1 MKRLFEIIGLATLMF
16 FSIMITHK
24 TEMVFENVDNIMV
37 EIKDKSEMYKQ
48 MEVDA
53 KIDGDT
59 IIPGKYG
66 RSVNIKKSYQQMKK
80 YGTFKEELLVY
91 NLKKPK
97 ISLSDYK
104 NKYIIN
110 GYPKDRK
117 ISLIFKI
124 NNYEGNI
131 DEVLKILDSNNIKAT
146 FFVDDEWFSEH
157 NNLIN
162 VLIDQQHTIGLLS
175 HNLDYQDSSFGWMD
189 TIIKSVTKQKQGYC
203 YYTDKRENL
212 DSCVLLNDY
221 TIKPIEISEN
231 LFYEVKKN
239 LNNGVML
246 SFNLNKQLEHEL
258 KTIISY
264 INTKGYSLVSLENML
279 SEK

>member
-24 TEMVFENVDNIMV
+24 TEIVFENVDNIMI
-37 EIKDKSEMYKQ
+37 EIKEKSEIYKQ

-80 YGTFKEELLVY
+80 YGAFKEEMLVY

-104 NKYIIN
+104 DKYIIN

-131 DEVLKILDSNNIKAT
+131 DEVLKILDSDNIKAT

-157 NNLIN
+157 NSLIN
-162 VLIDQQHTIGLLS
+162 DLINQQHTIGLLS

-212 DSCVLLNDY
+212 DSCVLLNNY

-239 LNNGVML
+239 LNNGVMV
-246 SFNLNKQLEHEL
+246 SFNLNKQLVHEL

-264 INTKGYSLVSLENML
+264 INTKGYSLVSLENLL

>member
-24 TEMVFENVDNIMV
+24 TEMVFENVDNIMI
-37 EIKDKSEMYKQ
+37 EIKEKSEIYKQ

-80 YGTFKEELLVY
+80 YGAFKEEMLVY

-104 NKYIIN
+104 DKYIIN

-131 DEVLKILDSNNIKAT
+131 DEVLKILDSDNIKAT

-162 VLIDQQHTIGLLS
+162 DLINQQHTIGLLS

-212 DSCVLLNDY
+212 DSCVLLNNY

-246 SFNLNKQLEHEL
+246 SFNLNKQLVHEL

-264 INTKGYSLVSLENML
+264 INTKGYSLVSLENLL